1 MPARPST
8 PKLSLSG
15 SWDWLVNSW
24 QWPKAGLLCA
34 VFLCGLLPL
43 LLSSVGLALTRVFV
57 QLPAYLIHQWEE
69 HADDRF
75 RVYFNAR
82 FGGGEPL
89 LTRPATF
96 WINLLGVWLLDTIAS
111 YLAYLVAP
119 IAGLCAGYLSV
130 VNGLSHLG
138 QAVRLRE
145 YNPGLVTALLL
156 LIPLGCWCIAV
167 AGAHAGVGYHAIG
180 AAVAVGLHVL
190 IVLYCSQ
197 RMRILAA
204 AG

>member
-1 MPARPST
+1 MTERPST
-8 PKLSLSG
+8 PKLLSSG

-34 VFLCGLLPL
+34 VFLIGLLPL
-43 LLSSVGLALTRVFV
+43 LLSSVGLALTLVFV

-89 LTRPATF
+89 LTRLATF
-96 WINLLGVWLLDTIAS
+96 RINILGVWVLNAIGI
-111 YLAYLVAP
+111 YLAYFVTP
-119 IAGLCAGYLSV
+119 GAGLCAGYLSLA
-130 VNGLSHLG
+130 NGLSHLG
-138 QAVRLRE
+138 QAARLRE
-145 YNPGLVTALLL
+145 YNPGLATAFLL

-167 AGAHAGVGYHAIG
+167 AGAHAGVGYHAFG

-190 IVLYCSQ
+190 IVLYCRQ